1 MKKKFIL
8 LLLFLS
14 LSHCGF
20 SPIYNTANKLDYKII
35 INEKNGDKFLN
46 NLISQEILK
55 ISNNNAVKIYY
66 VKVNTIYEKIILSK
80 NSKGSPTEYQ
90 LKAITNF
97 EIQNKNIKKEISLNE
112 KQNIKNISDIFELKN
127 YENTVK
133 TNFAISI
140 VRNLNLQLLNEKW
153 F

>member
-1 MKKKFIL
+1 MI
-8 LLLFLS
+8 FLS
-14 LSHCGF
+14 FSHCGF
-20 SPIYNTANKLDYKII
+20 SPIYNTVDKLDYKII
-35 INEKNGDKFLN
+35 INEKSGDKFIN
-46 NLISQEILK
+46 NLISKEILK
-55 ISNNNAVKIYY
+55 ISNNNAAKIYY
-66 VKVNTIYEKIILSK
+66 VKVNTVYEKIIVSK

-97 EIQNKNIKKEISLNE
+97 EIQSENIKKEISFNE

-140 VRNLNLQLLNEKW
+140 IRNLNLQLLNEK
-153 F
+153 

>member
-1 MKKKFIL
+1 MKKKFII
-8 LLLFLS
+8 LLLFFS

-20 SPIYNTANKLDYKII
+20 SPIYNITDKLDYKII
-35 INEKNGDKFLN
+35 ITEKSGDKFIN

-55 ISNNNAVKIYY
+55 ISNNNAAKIYY
-66 VKVNTIYEKIILSK
+66 VKVNTVYEKTIVSK

-97 EIQNKNIKKEISLNE
+97 EIQNKNNKKEISFNE

-127 YENTVK
+127 YENTIK

-140 VRNLNLQLLNEKW
+140 IRNLNLQLLNEKW

>member
-1 MKKKFIL
+1 MKKKFIFF
-8 LLLFLS
+8 LLFFS
-14 LSHCGF
+14 LAHCGF
-20 SPIYNTANKLDYKII
+20 SPIYNIADKLDYKII
-35 INEKNGDKFLN
+35 VTEKTGDNFIN

-55 ISNNNAVKIYY
+55 ISNNSAAKIYY
-66 VKVNTIYEKIILSK
+66 IKVNTVYEKTIVSK

-97 EIQNKNIKKEISLNE
+97 KIQNKNNKKEISFNE

-127 YENTVK
+127 YENTIK

-140 VRNLNLQLLNEKW
+140 IRNLNLQLLNEK
-153 F
+153 

>member
-1 MKKKFIL
+1 MKKKLIF
-8 LLLFLS
+8 LLLFFS

-20 SPIYNTANKLDYKII
+20 SPIYNITDKLDYKII
-35 INEKNGDKFLN
+35 ITEKNGDKFIN

-55 ISNNNAVKIYY
+55 ISNNNAAKIYY
-66 VKVNTIYEKIILSK
+66 VKVNTIYEKTIVSK

-90 LKAITNF
+90 LKATTNF
-97 EIQNKNIKKEISLNE
+97 EIQNKNIKKEISFNE

-127 YENTVK
+127 YENSVK

-140 VRNLNLQLLNEKW
+140 IRNLNLQLLNEK
-153 F
+153 

>member
-1 MKKKFIL
+1 MKKKLIF
-8 LLLFLS
+8 LLLFFS

-20 SPIYNTANKLDYKII
+20 SPIYNITDKLDYKII
-35 INEKNGDKFLN
+35 ITEKNGDKFIN

-55 ISNNNAVKIYY
+55 ISNNNAAKIYY
-66 VKVNTIYEKIILSK
+66 VKVNTVYEKTIVSK

-97 EIQNKNIKKEISLNE
+97 EIQNKNIKKEISFNE

-133 TNFAISI
+133 TNFAVSI
-140 VRNLNLQLLNEKW
+140 IRNLNLQLLNEK
-153 F
+153 

>member
-1 MKKKFIL
+1 MKKKFIFF
-8 LLLFLS
+8 LLFFS
-14 LSHCGF
+14 LAHCGF
-20 SPIYNTANKLDYKII
+20 SPIYNIADKLDYKII
-35 INEKNGDKFLN
+35 VTEKTGDNFIN

-55 ISNNNAVKIYY
+55 ISNNSAAKIYY
-66 VKVNTIYEKIILSK
+66 IKVNTVYEKTIVSK

-97 EIQNKNIKKEISLNE
+97 KIQNKNNKKEISFNE

-127 YENTVK
+127 YENTIK

-140 VRNLNLQLLNEKW
+140 IRNLNLQLLNEKW

>member
-1 MKKKFIL
+1 MKKKFIFF
-8 LLLFLS
+8 LLFFS

-20 SPIYNTANKLDYKII
+20 SPIYNTVDKLDYKII
-35 INEKNGDKFLN
+35 IKEESGDKFIN
-46 NLISQEILK
+46 NLISKEILK
-55 ISNNNAVKIYY
+55 ISNNSAAKIYY
-66 VKVNTIYEKIILSK
+66 LNVNTVYEKIVVSK

-97 EIQNKNIKKEISLNE
+97 KIQNENNKKEISFNE

-127 YENTVK
+127 YENSVK

-140 VRNLNLQLLNEKW
+140 IRNLNLQLLNEK
-153 F
+153 

>member
-1 MKKKFIL
+1 MKKKFIF
-8 LLLFLS
+8 LLLFFS

-20 SPIYNTANKLDYKII
+20 SPIYNITDKLDYKII
-35 INEKNGDKFLN
+35 ITEKSGDQFIN

-55 ISNNNAVKIYY
+55 ISSNNAEKVYY
-66 VKVNTIYEKIILSK
+66 MKVNTVYEKTIVSK

-90 LKAITNF
+90 LKVIANF
-97 EIQNKNIKKEISLNE
+97 EIQNKNIQKEISFNE

-133 TNFAISI
+133 TNFVISI
-140 VRNLNLQLLNEKW
+140 IRNLNLQLLNEK
-153 F
+153 

>member
-1 MKKKFIL
+1 MKKKFIF

-20 SPIYNTANKLDYKII
+20 SPVYNITDKLDYKII
-35 INEKNGDKFLN
+35 VTEKSGDKFIN

-55 ISNNNAVKIYY
+55 ISNNNAAKIYY
-66 VKVNTIYEKIILSK
+66 MKVNTVYEKTIVSK

-97 EIQNKNIKKEISLNE
+97 EIQNKNIKKEISFNE

-133 TNFAISI
+133 TNFVISI
-140 VRNLNLQLLNEKW
+140 IRNLNLQLLNEK
-153 F
+153 

>member
-1 MKKKFIL
+1 MKKRFIF
-8 LLLFLS
+8 LLLFFS

-20 SPIYNTANKLDYKII
+20 SPIYNVTDKLDYEII
-35 INEKNGDKFLN
+35 ITEKSGDKFIN

-55 ISNNNAVKIYY
+55 ISSNNATKIYY
-66 VKVNTIYEKIILSK
+66 VTVNTVYEKTIVSK

-97 EIQNKNIKKEISLNE
+97 EIQNKNTKKEISFNE

-133 TNFAISI
+133 TNFAVSI
-140 VRNLNLQLLNEKW
+140 IRNLNLQLLNEK
-153 F
+153 

>member
-1 MKKKFIL
+1 M
-8 LLLFLS
+8 LFFS
-14 LSHCGF
+14 HSHCGF
-20 SPIYNTANKLDYKII
+20 SPIYNISDQLDYKII
-35 INEKNGDKFLN
+35 ITEKSGDKFIN

-55 ISNNNAVKIYY
+55 ISNNNAAKIYY
-66 VKVNTIYEKIILSK
+66 MKVNTVYEKTIVSK

-97 EIQNKNIKKEISLNE
+97 EIQNKNIKKEISFNE

-133 TNFAISI
+133 TNIAVSI
-140 VRNLNLQLLNEKW
+140 IRNLNLQLLNEK
-153 F
+153 

>member
-1 MKKKFIL
+1 MKKKIIFF
-8 LLLFLS
+8 LLFFS

-20 SPIYNTANKLDYKII
+20 SPIYNITDKLDYKII
-35 INEKNGDKFLN
+35 ITEKSGDKFIN
-46 NLISQEILK
+46 NLILQETYK
-55 ISNNNAVKIYY
+55 ISNKNATKVYY
-66 VKVNTIYEKIILSK
+66 MKVNTVYEKTIVSK

-97 EIQNKNIKKEISLNE
+97 EIQNKNIKKEISFNE

-127 YENTVK
+127 YENTIK

-140 VRNLNLQLLNEKW
+140 IRNLNLQLLNEE
-153 F
+153 

>member
-1 MKKKFIL
+1 MKKKLIF
-8 LLLFLS
+8 LLLFFS

-20 SPIYNTANKLDYKII
+20 SPIYNITDKLDYKII
-35 INEKNGDKFLN
+35 ITEKNGDRFIN

-55 ISNNNAVKIYY
+55 ISNNNAAKVYY
-66 VKVNTIYEKIILSK
+66 MKVNTVYKKTIVSK

-90 LKAITNF
+90 LKVIANF
-97 EIQNKNIKKEISLNE
+97 EIQNKNIQKEISFNE

-133 TNFAISI
+133 TNFVISI
-140 VRNLNLQLLNEKW
+140 IRNLNLQLLNEK
-153 F
+153 

>member
-1 MKKKFIL
+1 MF
-8 LLLFLS
+8 FS

-20 SPIYNTANKLDYKII
+20 SPIYNITDKLDYKII
-35 INEKNGDKFLN
+35 ITEKSGDKFIN

-55 ISNNNAVKIYY
+55 ISNNNAAKIYY
-66 VKVNTIYEKIILSK
+66 VKVNTVYEKTIVSK

-90 LKAITNF
+90 LKATTNF
-97 EIQNKNIKKEISLNE
+97 EIQNKNIKKEISFNE

-127 YENTVK
+127 YENSVK

-140 VRNLNLQLLNEKW
+140 IRNLNLQLLNEK
-153 F
+153 

>member
-1 MKKKFIL
+1 MKKRFIF
-8 LLLFLS
+8 LLLFFS

-20 SPIYNTANKLDYKII
+20 SPIYNVTDKLDYEII
-35 INEKNGDKFLN
+35 ITEKSGDKFIN

-55 ISNNNAVKIYY
+55 ISSNNATKIYY
-66 VKVNTIYEKIILSK
+66 VTVNTVYEKTIVSK
-80 NSKGSPTEYQ
+80 NSKGSPTEYR
-90 LKAITNF
+90 LKATTNF
-97 EIQNKNIKKEISLNE
+97 KIQNKNIKKEISFNE

-140 VRNLNLQLLNEKW
+140 IRNLNLQLLNEK
-153 F
+153 

>member
-1 MKKKFIL
+1 MKKKFIF
-8 LLLFLS
+8 LLLFFS

-20 SPIYNTANKLDYKII
+20 SPIYNITDKLDYKII
-35 INEKNGDKFLN
+35 ITEKSGDQFIN

-55 ISNNNAVKIYY
+55 ISSNNAEKVYY
-66 VKVNTIYEKIILSK
+66 MKVNTVYEKTIVSK

-90 LKAITNF
+90 LKVIANF
-97 EIQNKNIKKEISLNE
+97 EIQNKNIQKEISFNE

-140 VRNLNLQLLNEKW
+140 IRNLNLQLLNEK
-153 F
+153 

>member
-1 MKKKFIL
+1 MKKKIIL
-8 LLLFLS
+8 FLLFFS

-20 SPIYNTANKLDYKII
+20 SPIYNITDKLDYKII
-35 INEKNGDKFLN
+35 ITEKSGDKFIN
-46 NLISQEILK
+46 NLILQETYK
-55 ISNNNAVKIYY
+55 ISNKNATKVYY
-66 VKVNTIYEKIILSK
+66 IKVNTVYEKTIVSK

-97 EIQNKNIKKEISLNE
+97 EIQNKNIKKEISFNE

-127 YENTVK
+127 YENTIK

-140 VRNLNLQLLNEKW
+140 IRNLNLQLLNEE
-153 F
+153 

>member
-1 MKKKFIL
+1 MF
-8 LLLFLS
+8 FS

-20 SPIYNTANKLDYKII
+20 SPIYNITDKLDYKII
-35 INEKNGDKFLN
+35 ITEKSGDKFIN
-46 NLISQEILK
+46 NLILQETYK
-55 ISNNNAVKIYY
+55 ISNKNATKVYY
-66 VKVNTIYEKIILSK
+66 MKVNTVYEKTIVSK

-97 EIQNKNIKKEISLNE
+97 EIQNKNNKKEISFNE

-127 YENTVK
+127 YENTIK

-140 VRNLNLQLLNEKW
+140 IRNLNLQLLNEE
-153 F
+153 

>member
-1 MKKKFIL
+1 MKKKFIF

-20 SPIYNTANKLDYKII
+20 SPVYNITDKLDYKII
-35 INEKNGDKFLN
+35 VTEKSGDKFIN

-55 ISNNNAVKIYY
+55 ISNNNAAKIYY
-66 VKVNTIYEKIILSK
+66 VKVNTVYEKTIVSK

-97 EIQNKNIKKEISLNE
+97 KIQNENNKKEISFNE

-133 TNFAISI
+133 TNFAVSI
-140 VRNLNLQLLNEKW
+140 IRNLNLQLLNEK
-153 F
+153 

>member
-35 INEKNGDKFLN
+35 INEKNGDKFIN

-55 ISNNNAVKIYY
+55 ISDNNATKIYY
-66 VKVNTIYEKIILSK
+66 IKVNTIYEKIILSK

-97 EIQNKNIKKEISLNE
+97 EIQNKNIKKEISFNE

-140 VRNLNLQLLNEKW
+140 VRNLNLQLLNEK
-153 F
+153 

>member
-1 MKKKFIL
+1 MKKRFIF
-8 LLLFLS
+8 LLLFFS

-20 SPIYNTANKLDYKII
+20 SPIYNVTDKLDYEII
-35 INEKNGDKFLN
+35 ITEKSGDKFIN

-55 ISNNNAVKIYY
+55 ISSNNATKIYY
-66 VKVNTIYEKIILSK
+66 VTVNTVYEKTIVSK

-90 LKAITNF
+90 LKATTNF
-97 EIQNKNIKKEISLNE
+97 KIQNKNIKKEISFNE

-140 VRNLNLQLLNEKW
+140 IRNLNLQLLNEK
-153 F
+153 

>member
-1 MKKKFIL
+1 MKKKFIF

-20 SPIYNTANKLDYKII
+20 SPVYNIIDKLDYKII
-35 INEKNGDKFLN
+35 VTEKSGDKFIN

-55 ISNNNAVKIYY
+55 ISNNNAAKIYY
-66 VKVNTIYEKIILSK
+66 VKVNTVYEKTIVSK

-90 LKAITNF
+90 LKATTNF
-97 EIQNKNIKKEISLNE
+97 EIQN
-112 KQNIKNISDIFELKN
+112 KNISDIFELKN
-127 YENTVK
+127 YENSVK

-140 VRNLNLQLLNEKW
+140 IRNLNLQLLNEK
-153 F
+153 

>member
-8 LLLFLS
+8 LLLFIS

-140 VRNLNLQLLNEKW
+140 VRNLNLQLLNEK
-153 F
+153 

>member
-1 MKKKFIL
+1 MKKKLIF
-8 LLLFLS
+8 LLLFFS

-20 SPIYNTANKLDYKII
+20 SPIYNITDKLDYKII
-35 INEKNGDKFLN
+35 ITEKNGDKFIN

-55 ISNNNAVKIYY
+55 ISNNNAAKVYY
-66 VKVNTIYEKIILSK
+66 MKVNTVYKKTIVSK

-97 EIQNKNIKKEISLNE
+97 EIQNKNIKKEISFNE

-127 YENTVK
+127 YENT
-133 TNFAISI
+133 
-140 VRNLNLQLLNEKW
+140 
-153 F
+153 